1 MDDFL
6 RGLDMYVTFGP
17 VTSVDLPRATQ
28 LINKTNQFNTTTR
41 RYTAEEMSRL
51 AADPDNFMLQFRLA
65 DRFGDNGMVSIMIIC
80 RDPVDADVLNIN
92 SWVMSCR
99 VFGRHLEDE
108 VMNIAV
114 QRAKDQGFKRLS
126 ADYIPTNKNGVIKD
140 LYEKL
145 EFSRAEKP
153 HSESGASRWTLDLD
167 DYSIR
172 TTFITHKAQQA

>member
-51 AADPDNFMLQFRLA
+51 AANPDNIMLQFRLA
-65 DRFGDNGMVSIMIIC
+65 DRFGDNGVVSIMILC
-80 RDPVDADVLNIN
+80 RDPNDADLLDIT

-99 VFGRHLEDE
+99 VFGRQLEDE

-114 QRAKDQGFKRLS
+114 QTAKSQGFQRLS
-126 ADYIPTNKNGVIKD
+126 ADYIPTKKNGVIKG

-145 EFSRAEKP
+145 KFSLVHQP
-153 HSESGASRWTLDLD
+153 QSESGTSHWTLDLD

-172 TTFITHKAQQA
+172 TTFIAHQAL